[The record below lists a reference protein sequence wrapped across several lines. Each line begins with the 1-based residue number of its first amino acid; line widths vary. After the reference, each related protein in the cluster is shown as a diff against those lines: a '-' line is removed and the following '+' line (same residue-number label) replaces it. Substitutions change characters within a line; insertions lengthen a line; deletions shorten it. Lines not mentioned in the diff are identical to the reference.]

1 MTIRDQGFAMLW
13 TAAIHLEVLMCVRGL
28 DVQVSAHLAVPQVD
42 PRVDEVTSSA
52 NHEAVNLMVGW

>member
-1 MTIRDQGFAMLW
+1 MLW

-28 DVQVSAHLAVPQVD
+28 DVQVSAHLALPQVD
-42 PRVDEVTSSA
+42 PRVEEVTSSA